1 MHFSL
6 LANRPVALCGMSD
19 MVGQGA
25 HKESRSASMP
35 ETRTG
40 DEGSSK
46 RNIQRKTHR
55 SQHSGSSASHSQ
67 NHGQKGMWP
76 ATDDGSNY
84 DKVALDRNDPN
95 YDPDEDDENYIL
107 VSDSSIISQSASSRT
122 VQLNGKHEEAPML
135 SLAEFKQRLGTIFEE
150 YFLSEDLDE

>member
-1 MHFSL
+1 
-6 LANRPVALCGMSD
+6 
-19 MVGQGA
+19 
-25 HKESRSASMP
+25 MP

-150 YFLSEDLDE
+150 YFLSEDLDEFYNCKYATVMWLIEVHIFATRMS